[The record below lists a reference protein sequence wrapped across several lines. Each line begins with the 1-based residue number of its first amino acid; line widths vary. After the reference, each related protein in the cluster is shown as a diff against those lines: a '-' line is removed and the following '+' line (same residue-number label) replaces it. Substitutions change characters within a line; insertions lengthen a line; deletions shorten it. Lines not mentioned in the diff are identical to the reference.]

1 MIQDEEQTI
10 LEFLKQ
16 EALIGHFES
25 TTTEIASGV
34 GLSYNQVGRV
44 LERLITK
51 GQVGHRE
58 RGTERKLV
66 RYFYLRDILDLC
78 QEKCS

>member
-1 MIQDEEQTI
+1 MVQDEEQTI

-16 EALIGHFES
+16 EVLIGHFES
-25 TTTEIASGV
+25 TTAEIANGV

-51 GQVGHRE
+51 GQIGHRE
-58 RGTERKLV
+58 RGTERKNV